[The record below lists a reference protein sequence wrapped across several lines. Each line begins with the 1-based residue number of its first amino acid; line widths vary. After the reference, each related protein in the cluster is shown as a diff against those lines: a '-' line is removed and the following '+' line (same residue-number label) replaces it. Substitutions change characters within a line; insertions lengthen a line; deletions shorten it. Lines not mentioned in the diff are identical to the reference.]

1 MLKQIYEE
9 IKKYNTIVI
18 ARHIGVDPDALGSQ
32 FALKSAIN
40 LNFPEKYVYAVG
52 TKSSRYSYFPKLDKY
67 ERVDNNDVLLIVVDT
82 PDKKRVDI
90 NNLSSFPNVCKIDHH
105 PFIDKFGEYE
115 YIDTKASSA
124 SELVLRFFTE
134 NKIPFNKEAA
144 EYLYYGIV
152 SDTNRFL
159 FNTTADTFKIVQAL
173 VEVYDIDIEKLYKHL
188 YARPFSEVR
197 FQGYI
202 SENMTLTDNGFAY
215 IIISNN
221 KLQEY
226 NVDSSSAGNMVNNY
240 NNIDEVIVWATISE
254 DVKNNQYKFNIR
266 SRGPTINSIAEKYN
280 GGGHALASGA
290 RVKTLDD
297 VQQLIEDLDNI
308 CKEYKEKE
316 DGTYED
322 R

>member
-40 LNFPEKYVYAVG
+40 LNFPEKTVYAVG
-52 TKSSRYSYFPKLDKY
+52 TKSSRYNYFPKLDKY
-67 ERVDNNDVLLIVVDT
+67 ERTDNENVLLIVVDT

-90 NNLSSFPNVCKIDHH
+90 SNLDSFPNVCKIDHH
-105 PFIDKFGEYE
+105 PMIDKFSDIE
-115 YIDTKASSA
+115 YIDTKSSSA
-124 SELVLRFFTE
+124 SELVLRFFIE
-134 NKIPFNKEAA
+134 NNIKFDKSAA

-159 FNTTADTFKIVQAL
+159 FNTTAETFRIVEEL
-173 VEVYDIDIEKLYKHL
+173 VRTFNIDIEGLYKHL

-266 SRGPTINSIAEKYN
+266 SRGPIINYIAERYN

-290 RVKTLDD
+290 RVKNLEE
-297 VQQLIEDLDNI
+297 VQKLIEDLDKV

-316 DGTYED
+316 EGAYED